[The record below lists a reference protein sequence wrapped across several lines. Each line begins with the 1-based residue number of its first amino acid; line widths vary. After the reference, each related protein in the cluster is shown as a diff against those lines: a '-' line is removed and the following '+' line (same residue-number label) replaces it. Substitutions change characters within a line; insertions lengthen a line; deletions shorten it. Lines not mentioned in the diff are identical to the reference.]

1 LTFKYAISEKLC
13 FIQATKPQ
21 LLHCSLDREAMSISE
36 ENPTNL
42 QAQQIDMSTKRVLV
56 TGASG
61 YIAQHLVYQLL
72 QR

>member
-1 LTFKYAISEKLC
+1 
-13 FIQATKPQ
+13 
-21 LLHCSLDREAMSISE
+21 MSIFE
-36 ENPTNL
+36 ESPTNL